1 MSAVNQVSPDVSR
14 KSYTAVG
21 SFGLA
26 FFKYSYSMNPQTLV
40 EQAVLTAYGAEAD
53 CPVGRVLYEN
63 GKKIVPVQGGFS
75 PIMTVSPVSGTQV
88 LSSYMVGVFD
98 PQSGL
103 NGFIDPNGPAFA
115 INSADKPVFLNGN
128 EGVGPSTG
136 IPNSGSPVVTNGNIL
151 SIIRPFNESL
161 PLPQYVGIAGRGAD
175 FLNVDGGN
183 GIYDAPY
190 ALAVSEG
197 FSQDTITGLAC
208 GEGGNRGD
216 SNWAGMY
223 GDGTVYFTGNLYA
236 KRAAGTIQLTNGSGS
251 LANVL
256 TGVDGALVFLTY
268 NAFSAGAGG
277 PGVLTYTL
285 SVRNNTANTN
295 TLTVS
300 STNNQDNSLVNW
312 FIVNAGFND

>member
-1 MSAVNQVSPDVSR
+1 MSAVNQVAPEVSR

-26 FFKYSYSMNPQTLV
+26 FFKYSYSMNPRTLV
-40 EQAVLTAYGAEAD
+40 EEGVLTAYGTEAD

-75 PIMTVSPVSGTQV
+75 PIKTVSPVTGTQV

-103 NGFIDPNGPAFA
+103 NGFIDPNGSAFA
-115 INSADKPVFLNGN
+115 VNSADKPMFLNGN

-151 SIIRPFNESL
+151 SIIRPTDAL
-161 PLPQYVGIAGRGAD
+161 PLPQCVGIASKGAD
-175 FLNVDGGN
+175 FLNLDGGN
-183 GIYDAPY
+183 GIFDAPY
-190 ALAVSEG
+190 ALAFGGES
-197 FSQDTITGLAC
+197 DTAFFC
-208 GEGGNRGD
+208 GEGGNFAT

-223 GDGTVYFTGNLYA
+223 GTGDVYFTGNLFS
-236 KRAAGTIQLTNGSGS
+236 KRTAGTITLVNGSGS
-251 LANVL
+251 LTNVL
-256 TGVDGALVFLTY
+256 TGPSNAIILLTY
-268 NAFSAGAGG
+268 NGFSATAGG
-277 PGVLTYTL
+277 PGVLTYNL
-285 SVRNNTANTN
+285 SNRDGNTN
-295 TLTVS
+295 TLTVY

-312 FIVNAGFND
+312 FIVNAGIID